1 MRQVNFTLIFVIC
14 LAVVLFAI
22 ENTQLV
28 SIRIIEG
35 VQLTAPLSIEL
46 IVTLGIG
53 AILAWVFSVWTTF
66 QQLLVTR
73 EALQAREVQ
82 IEALQTDIKRYK
94 VELEEQQRL
103 LPSVTS
109 ANNRPAV
116 SIATLSPPDVFTPPV
131 SEDDPEATIIP
142 SLSTPSDIETD

>member
-28 SIRIIEG
+28 SINVVKG

-53 AILAWVFSVWTTF
+53 AVLAWVFSVWTTLQDLF
-66 QQLLVTR
+66 ITR
-73 EALQAREVQ
+73 EKLQAREAE
-82 IEALQTDIKRYK
+82 IESLQTDVERYK
-94 VELEEQQRL
+94 AELEEQRLL
-103 LPSVTS
+103 LPSATEKASATS
-109 ANNRPAV
+109 VVPFSQS
-116 SIATLSPPDVFTPPV
+116 SIANTDASIADA
-131 SEDDPEATIIP
+131 EATIVTP
-142 SLSTPSDIETD
+142 RPSDLDVD